1 MPTTKNVKEIYQDV
15 ADRGSEELSR
25 ASAGLAFS
33 GLAAG
38 LSISFGVL
46 AAMSVAAVTDGVGLA
61 YMAVYPVGFLVVVL
75 GKAQLFTETT
85 VTPVIAALRDRKLI
99 PQVLRMWVV
108 VLVFNLIGAAIFAVA
123 VTQARLLHP
132 DAMAILLEKAVEKM
146 DYGAGSLFVRGIF
159 GGWVVAVMSWLISAS
174 KDTIGQAFCIWVT
187 AILIPAGDLAHS
199 VLGSSEMLIGVVLGK
214 ILWLDYFGVFLI
226 PVVLG
231 NALGGVILVSLLNYA
246 QVAASENKP
255 RKPSRKKPSPAASTN
270 LTEQTN
276 HYNH

>member
-46 AAMSVAAVTDGVGLA
+46 AAMSVAAVSGGFGLA

-75 GKAQLFTETT
+75 GKSQLFTENT
-85 VTPVIAALRDRKLI
+85 VTPVVAALRNHRLV
-99 PQVLRMWVV
+99 PQVIRMWAV
-108 VLVFNLIGAAIFAVA
+108 VLVFNLIGAAIFAFA
-123 VTQARLLHP
+123 ITQAKLLHP
-132 DAMAILLEKAVEKM
+132 DAMAILLEKAGEKI

-159 GGWVVAVMSWLISAS
+159 GGWVVAVMCWLISAS

-199 VLGSSEMLIGVVLGK
+199 VLGSSEILIGVIAGK
-214 ILWLDYFGVFLI
+214 ISWLDYFGVFLG

-255 RKPSRKKPSPAASTN
+255 RKTSRRKRPPAACAS
-270 LTEQTN
+270 LAEQAN
-276 HYNH
+276 HRNQ

>member
-61 YMAVYPVGFLVVVL
+61 YMVVYPVGFLVVVL

-108 VLVFNLIGAAIFAVA
+108 VLVFNLIGAAIFAIA

-214 ILWLDYFGVFLI
+214 VSWLDYFGVFLV

-255 RKPSRKKPSPAASTN
+255 RKPSRKKPSPAASAN

-276 HYNH
+276 HYKH

>member
-25 ASAGLAFS
+25 ASVCLALS

-38 LSISFGVL
+38 LSISFGIL
-46 AAMSVAAVTDGVGLA
+46 AATSVAAVTGGAGLA

-85 VTPVIAALRDRKLI
+85 VTPVVAALRDHRLT
-99 PQVLRMWVV
+99 PQVVRMWTV
-108 VLVFNLIGAAIFAVA
+108 VLVFNLIGAAIFAFA
-123 VTQARLLHP
+123 VTHARLLHP
-132 DAMAILLEKAVEKM
+132 DAMAVLLEKAAEKI

-159 GGWVVAVMSWLISAS
+159 GGWAVAVMSWLISAS

-199 VLGSSEMLIGVVLGK
+199 VLGSSEILIAVVSGEVS
-214 ILWLDYFGVFLI
+214 WANYFGVFLV
-226 PVVLG
+226 PVVFG

-246 QVAASENKP
+246 QVTASETKF
-255 RKPSRKKPSPAASTN
+255 RKKAVVDLLRRS
-270 LTEQTN
+270 
-276 HYNH
+276 YR